1 MKYRLG
7 DICTITKGET
17 GIMKAIPGAYTMVAL
32 GEANKT
38 HNEFQFDTKAVIIPL
53 VSSTGHG
60 HASMKRVKYQEGKFA
75 LGNILCAVIPKDE
88 NFVLA
93 KYLHIYLHWNR
104 EELLV
109 SQMKGMAN
117 VSLSIGK
124 IAEVIITVPNLEKQ
138 RQIVELEQ
146 KLVAKELIVEKLL
159 TDQLTQLENLNQA
172 ILQEAVQGK
181 LVKQNPQDE
190 PASELLKRIKAEK
203 AKSGKKEKPLPP
215 IKSAEIPFEIPESW
229 EWCRLGEIAY
239 ITSGSTPSKDAF
251 VENGIPYL
259 KMYNLRN
266 QEIDFHYK
274 PQYIK
279 EEVHLG
285 QLKRCR
291 AYPGD
296 ILMNIV
302 GPPLGKIAII
312 PDSLPE
318 CNFNQ
323 AAVLIRPYA
332 KEMNY
337 YINYFLNE
345 KSEINAINTKGVA
358 GQDNISVTQAQSIRI
373 PLPPISEQTRIVAE
387 IEMQLGK
394 TKQLKAHIIASQHAT
409 EQLLKA
415 LLHGAFE
422 PAETLAKESEIFETK
437 IVAKERKVI
446 EFKPINVDYYKRTV
460 LAAEIVWQLHKEPTL
475 GHLKLQKLIYLCQKS
490 ADMQLPTNFLRQA
503 MGPYDPQMM
512 RSIDK
517 QLKEKRWFGYHQT
530 EVFKYQPLEKAGQQ
544 HADFVKYFS
553 FEQTSIQYILDT
565 FKSVKSD
572 YVEIVAT
579 LYACLAILKNERA
592 LFSEALLVQRFY
604 EWSEEKKKFKEHE
617 IRKVYK
623 RMVELGIVPK

>member
-88 NFVLA
+88 NLVLA
-93 KYLHIYLHWNR
+93 KYLHIYLHWYR

-124 IAEVIITVPNLEKQ
+124 IAEVIVTVPSLEKQ

-146 KLVAKELIVEKLL
+146 KLVAKELIVDKLL
-159 TDQLTQLENLNQA
+159 TDQLTQLENLTQA

-181 LVKQNPQDE
+181 LTAEFRSSHPELVEGSQS
-190 PASELLKRIKAEK
+190 ASELLKRIKSEK
-203 AKSGKKEKPLPP
+203 ATLRQAQGKGKKEKPLPP
-215 IKSAEIPFEIPESW
+215 IKATKIPFEIPESW
-229 EWCRLGEIAY
+229 VWCRLGEIAY

-251 VENGIPYL
+251 VESGIPYL

-279 EEVHLG
+279 EEVHNG

-373 PLPPISEQTRIVAE
+373 PLPPLSEQIRIVTE
-387 IEMQLGK
+387 IEKQLAK
-394 TKQLKAHIIASQHAT
+394 TKQLKEHIIANQHAT

-415 LLHGAFE
+415 LLHGAFQ
-422 PAETLAKESEIFETK
+422 PAEALAQ
-437 IVAKERKVI
+437 V
-446 EFKPINVDYYKRTV
+446 
-460 LAAEIVWQLHKEPTL
+460 
-475 GHLKLQKLIYLCQKS
+475 G
-490 ADMQLPTNFLRQA
+490 
-503 MGPYDPQMM
+503 
-512 RSIDK
+512 
-517 QLKEKRWFGYHQT
+517 
-530 EVFKYQPLEKAGQQ
+530 EV
-544 HADFVKYFS
+544 
-553 FEQTSIQYILDT
+553 
-565 FKSVKSD
+565 
-572 YVEIVAT
+572 
-579 LYACLAILKNERA
+579 
-592 LFSEALLVQRFY
+592 
-604 EWSEEKKKFKEHE
+604 EEK
-617 IRKVYK
+617 
-623 RMVELGIVPK
+623 VEP